1 MKSKKKMR
9 NVKTISFNGETAPK
23 LNMTKSQK
31 FANKEEKSHIFC
43 SKVREDNE
51 RNVLLRTSW
60 VPIICQNEWDLSA
73 TNRTLTQM
81 LTQILTPSS
90 IQFDRNPRCYV
101 VKNLNRVIS
110 DPVQR
115 QNPSSSKLPARVRI
129 LTFLGSHWTLP
140 SLPSYLN
147 LTGQRVAW

>member
-1 MKSKKKMR
+1 MR

-51 RNVLLRTSW
+51 T
-60 VPIICQNEWDLSA
+60 NEMNETIFFERREFRLFGKNERDLSA
-73 TNRTLTQM
+73 TNRTLTQI
-81 LTQILTPSS
+81 LTQILTPTS
-90 IQFDRNPRCYV
+90 IQFDQNPRYV

-115 QNPSSSKLPARVRI
+115 QNPSSSKLPAWVRI
-129 LTFLGSHWTLP
+129 LTFLGSH
-140 SLPSYLN
+140 
-147 LTGQRVAW
+147 

>member
-1 MKSKKKMR
+1 MLKQFLLMGKRLRSRTWQSLKNLPTRKR
-9 NVKTISFNGETAPK
+9 RV
-23 LNMTKSQK
+23 
-31 FANKEEKSHIFC
+31 IFF
-43 SKVREDNE
+43 VQRWGRTTND
-51 RNVLLRTSW
+51 LLRTSW
-60 VPIICQNEWDLSA
+60 VPIICQNERDLSA

-140 SLPSYLN
+140 SLPSYLII
-147 LTGQRVAW
+147 TVQTIPR